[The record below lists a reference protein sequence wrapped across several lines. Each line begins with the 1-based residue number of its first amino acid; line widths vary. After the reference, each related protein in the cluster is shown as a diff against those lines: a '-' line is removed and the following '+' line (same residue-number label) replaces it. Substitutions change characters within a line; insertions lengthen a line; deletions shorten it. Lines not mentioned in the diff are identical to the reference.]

1 MEVLPCSTIR
11 VGQSDCPQQSSST
24 PSVYDGESNCLEHEK
39 KVQAADDI
47 LPNVE
52 GPQLGRQGEVQE
64 AVDEL
69 HTSEGCQNGASVIDC
84 CQLEGQK
91 SSSGSQDFDDD
102 DVNAQNYSE
111 PCVTSDNSHM
121 IVDSRESALPNN
133 SREGESSLSESAWLE
148 SDESVAL
155 WVKWRGKWQTG
166 IRCAR
171 ADCPLSTLRAK
182 PTHDRKKYFVIFF
195 PHTRNYSWADTLL
208 VRSIDEFPHP
218 IAYKTHKV
226 GLKVVKD
233 LTIARRFIMQKLA
246 VGMLNIVDQFHT
258 EALIETA
265 RDVAVWKE
273 FAMEASRCSGYSD
286 LGKMLLKLQSMISQT
301 YLNSEWLE
309 RSYNF
314 WVQQCQNASNAA
326 TIEVLKEELVD
337 SILWNEVQSLQNAPL
352 QPTLGSEWKTW
363 KHEVMKWFSTSH
375 PTSNSVDF
383 QQQTSD
389 GPLTPNLQVG
399 WKRPKL
405 EVRRAEANASQVES
419 RGSDESIAIEIDSEF
434 FNNRDTSNAATLAS
448 EPYKKEDMKDIA
460 APADTPGRV
469 ADKWDGVLVE
479 AGNSKFIQ
487 TKDVEMTPANE
498 VAAIRSSEPG
508 SKNRQCIAY
517 IEAKGRQCVRWAND
531 GDVYCCV
538 HLSSRFMG
546 SSTKAEGSHSSDQP
560 LCEGTTVLGTRCK
573 HRSLQGSSFCK
584 KHRPKND
591 MKTISNFP
599 EYTLKRKFEEN
610 ISNLETTNCRE
621 MVLVGDVE
629 SPLQVDPVSI
639 GAGNAFRERGSLF
652 EKSESPA
659 KACNTTGEQRCIGS
673 CFWDDSNPCLES
685 PKRHSLYCEKHLPSW
700 LKRARNGKSRIISK
714 EVFVDLLKDCH
725 SEEQKFN
732 LHQACELFY
741 KLFKS
746 ILSLR
751 NPVPKDVQFQWALSE
766 AFNNLGVGEVFT
778 KLVCSEKERLRR
790 IWGFNDDED
799 AHVASS
805 AMEEQALLQW
815 TGDDN
820 EQAIR
825 CKVCS
830 QEFSDDQA
838 LGTHWMGN
846 HKKEAQWL
854 FRGYACAICLDCFTN
869 KKVLETHVQ
878 ERHCVQ
884 FVEQCMLFQCIPCGS
899 HFGNTDELWLHVL
912 AIHRDNFRLP
922 KAPQPV
928 LSAGDVS
935 PRKFELCNSASVKN
949 NTENVSGQRKFVCRF
964 CGLKFDLLPDL
975 GRHHQAVH
983 MGPSLASSLPSKKGI
998 RYYAYRLKSGRLSRP
1013 RLRKNLAAASY
1024 RIRNRANA
1032 TIKKRIQA
1040 SKSLGT
1046 GGINVQHHA
1055 TEAASLSRLGDSHC
1069 AAVARILFSEMQ
1081 KTKCRPSNLD
1091 ILSVAR
1097 SACCKISLKA
1107 MLEGQYGVLPESLYL
1122 RAAKL
1127 CSEYNLRVDWH
1138 QDGFIC
1144 PKGCKEFK
1152 ECFVS
1157 PVMPLPI
1164 GTVGHR
1170 SPPSSDPRDDK
1181 WEVDESHYL
1190 IDAHHLSQRSFQK
1203 ALVLCDDISF
1213 GQELVPVVCVADE
1226 DQLDSYPALAGGS
1239 NDQNAGHSL
1248 PWESF
1253 TYIMKPLLHQS
1264 PGLDRESLQ
1273 LGCAC
1278 PRSTCC
1284 PETCDHVYLFDND
1297 YDDAK
1302 DIYGKSMRGRFP
1314 YDERGRI
1321 ILEEGYLVYECN
1333 QMCSCN
1339 RSCPNR
1345 VLQNGVRVKLEVFKT
1360 DKKGWGVRAG
1370 EAILRGTFVCEYIGE
1385 VLDEHEANE
1394 RHDRYGK
1401 DGYGYLYEIDAHV
1414 NDMSRLVEGQAH
1426 HVIDSTNY
1434 GNVSKFINHS
1444 CSPNLVNHQV
1454 LVESM
1459 DSLRAHIGLYA
1470 NQDIALGEE
1479 ITYDYRYK
1487 HLPGEGH
1494 PCHCGASM
1502 CRGRLY

>member
-11 VGQSDCPQQSSST
+11 VGQSDCPQQSSAT
-24 PSVYDGESNCLEHEK
+24 TSVCDGESNCLEHGKE
-39 KVQAADDI
+39 VQAADDL

-52 GPQLGRQGEVQE
+52 GPRLGRQGEVPE

-69 HTSEGCQNGASVIDC
+69 QTSEGCQNGVSVLDC
-84 CQLEGQK
+84 YQLEGQK
-91 SSSGSQDFDDD
+91 TSSGSQDFDDD
-102 DVNAQNYSE
+102 DINAQNYSE
-111 PCVTSDNSHM
+111 PCVTSDNSHL
-121 IVDSRESALPNN
+121 IVDSNENALPNN
-133 SREGESSLSESAWLE
+133 SREGESSLSESTWLE

-155 WVKWRGKWQTG
+155 WVK
-166 IRCAR
+166 
-171 ADCPLSTLRAK
+171 
-182 PTHDRKKYFVIFF
+182 
-195 PHTRNYSWADTLL
+195 
-208 VRSIDEFPHP
+208 
-218 IAYKTHKV
+218 
-226 GLKVVKD
+226 
-233 LTIARRFIMQKLA
+233 
-246 VGMLNIVDQFHT
+246 
-258 EALIETA
+258 ALIENA

-314 WVQQCQNASNAA
+314 WVQQCQNACNAA

-375 PTSNSVDF
+375 PISNSVDM
-383 QQQTSD
+383 QKQSSD
-389 GPLTPNLQVG
+389 GPLSPNPQVG
-399 WKRPKL
+399 RKRPKL
-405 EVRRAEANASQVES
+405 EVRRAEANASQVET
-419 RGSDESIAIEIDSEF
+419 RGSDEAIAIEIDSEF
-434 FNNRDTSNAATLAS
+434 FNNRDTANAAMLAS
-448 EPYKKEDMKDIA
+448 EPYKEEDMKDLP
-460 APADTPGRV
+460 APTDTPGRV
-469 ADKWDGVLVE
+469 ADKWDGVLLE
-479 AGNSKFIQ
+479 AGNSKLIQ
-487 TKDVEMTPANE
+487 TKGVEMTPVNE
-498 VAAIRSSEPG
+498 VAAIRTSEPG

-560 LCEGTTVLGTRCK
+560 LCEGTTVLGTKCK

-591 MKTISNFP
+591 LKTISNFP
-599 EYTLKRKFEEN
+599 ENTLKRKFEEN
-610 ISNLETTNCRE
+610 ISNLETTKCRE
-621 MVLVGDVE
+621 MVLVRDVE
-629 SPLQVDPVSI
+629 SPLQVDPVSYVP
-639 GAGNAFRERGSLF
+639 GNAFCERGSLF

-659 KACNTTGEQRCIGS
+659 KACNITGEQRCIGF
-673 CFWDDSNPCLES
+673 CLRDDSNPCLES

-714 EVFVDLLKDCH
+714 EVFVDLLRDCH

-766 AFNNLGVGEVFT
+766 ASKNLGVGEIFS
-778 KLVCSEKERLRR
+778 KLVCTEKERLRR
-790 IWGFNDDED
+790 IWGFNGDEGE
-799 AHVASS
+799 HVSSS
-805 AMEEQALLQW
+805 AMEEQALLSW
-815 TGDDN
+815 TVDDNHDN
-820 EQAIR
+820 EQVIR

-830 QEFSDDQA
+830 QEFSDNQE
-838 LGTHWMGN
+838 LGTHWMEN

-854 FRGYACAICLDCFTN
+854 FRGYACAICLDSFTN
-869 KKVLETHVQ
+869 KKVLESHVQ

-912 AIHRDNFRLP
+912 AVHPDNFRLS
-922 KAPQPV
+922 KTPQPV
-928 LSAGDVS
+928 QSIGDDS
-935 PRKFELCNSASVKN
+935 PRKFELYNSASVEN

-964 CGLKFDLLPDL
+964 CGLRFDLLPDL
-975 GRHHQAVH
+975 GRHHQAAH
-983 MGPSLASSLPSKKGI
+983 MGPSLASSRPSKKGI
-998 RYYAYRLKSGRLSRP
+998 RYYAYKLKSGRLSRP
-1013 RLRKNLAAASY
+1013 RLRKSLAAASY
-1024 RIRNRANA
+1024 RIRNRANV
-1032 TIKKRIQA
+1032 TMKKRIQS

-1046 GGINVQHHA
+1046 GGINVQHLA

-1069 AAVARILFSEMQ
+1069 SAVARILFSEMQ

-1097 SACCKISLKA
+1097 SACCRVSLKA

-1127 CSEYNLRVDWH
+1127 CSEHNIQIDWH

-1144 PKGCKEFK
+1144 PKGCKEFR

-1164 GTVGHR
+1164 GAMEHR
-1170 SPPSSDPRDDK
+1170 SPPSSDPCDDK
-1181 WEVDESHYL
+1181 WNVDESHYL

-1239 NDQNAGHSL
+1239 NAGISL

-1264 PGLDRESLQ
+1264 PGLDIESLQ
-1273 LGCAC
+1273 LGCSC
-1278 PRSTCC
+1278 THSTCR

-1302 DIYGKSMRGRFP
+1302 DIYGKSMRCRFP

-1333 QMCSCN
+1333 QMCSCT

-1360 DKKGWGVRAG
+1360 EKKGWGVRAG
-1370 EAILRGTFVCEYIGE
+1370 EVILRGTFVCEYIGE

-1394 RHDRYGK
+1394 RRNRYGK
-1401 DGYGYLYEIDAHV
+1401 DSYLYEIDAHV

-1434 GNVSKFINHS
+1434 GNVSRFINHS
-1444 CSPNLVNHQV
+1444 CLPNLVNHQV

-1459 DSLRAHIGLYA
+1459 DSLCAHVGLYA
-1470 NQDIALGEE
+1470 NRDIALGEE

-1487 HLPGEGH
+1487 RLPGEGH
-1494 PCHCGASM
+1494 PCHCGASA